1 MGRVHNLAQNNWNP
15 GNGQELKQTSVWW
28 PASTLC
34 TSNPLSELLG
44 SWSPSLTFKMWC
56 ASVQSMRTQSPGHC
70 LFLPLLPCIC
80 YTFCR
85 PVLSHSFFI
94 CFHCS
99 FLVLYQCE
107 IFRKSSR
114 APVLSHASL
123 FWALYIMIIKR
134 VTDMVCHP
142 TRVRLPE
149 AEHTL
154 LAFPVPTPVHH
165 RNYWNESI
173 LIIQMYIIALSQK
186 VTLRAY
192 STSLDRLWFESQSTA
207 KF

>member
-1 MGRVHNLAQNNWNP
+1 
-15 GNGQELKQTSVWW
+15 
-28 PASTLC
+28 
-34 TSNPLSELLG
+34 
-44 SWSPSLTFKMWC
+44 MWC

-134 VTDMVCHP
+134 VTNMVCHP

-149 AEHTL
+149 GWTYLAGIPCAHTSTPQKL
-154 LAFPVPTPVHH
+154 LKWINTNYTNVHNSSFPKGNIESLLYKSRQTVIWKPVYCQVLDTSVWKSSLMAL
-165 RNYWNESI
+165 NFI
-173 LIIQMYIIALSQK
+173 LF
-186 VTLRAY
+186 T
-192 STSLDRLWFESQSTA
+192 
-207 KF
+207 